1 VNTTPVTDWVN
12 LLQQT
17 CADIKMTHLDFILD
31 QCGIDFS
38 IIPVLRDFS
47 PPLVW
52 QSLYQGFPEDALTEE
67 SPLLIRISL
76 NDPHQK
82 QWFNELA
89 LKVQKT
95 APLMV
100 LCSPW
105 PFTALAE
112 WLTACTDATHE
123 GRAGLFRYF
132 DARIFP
138 YLFSHIL
145 EPDQQAQLQRP
156 ALFWSWLDLD
166 EKPGLLMGQG
176 AQPAINEKCQN
187 IALSDSQFEALMCIC
202 DARLMLRYR
211 DVPDTG
217 FASQVERFTACFI
230 GMLSATAKGMI
241 LDKERE
247 DWVIK
252 NLIVRSSAE
261 V

>member
-1 VNTTPVTDWVN
+1 MNTTHIIDWVN

-17 CADIKMTHLDFILD
+17 CADIKMDHLDFILD

-38 IIPVLRDFS
+38 VIPLLRDFS
-47 PPLVW
+47 SPLVW
-52 QSLYQGFPEDALTEE
+52 RSLYHGLPEDALPEE
-67 SPLLIRISL
+67 SPLLIRIAL
-76 NDPHQK
+76 NDPLQK
-82 QWFNELA
+82 QWLIELA
-89 LKVQKT
+89 QKVQKT
-95 APLMV
+95 APLLV
-100 LCSPW
+100 ICSPW
-105 PFTALAE
+105 PFTTLAE

-156 ALFWSWLDLD
+156 ALFWSWLNLD

-176 AQPAINEKCQN
+176 ALPAANEKCQN
-187 IALSDSQFEALMCIC
+187 IAFSDSQFEALMCIC
-202 DARLMLRYR
+202 DARLMLRHR
-211 DVPDTG
+211 NVPDTG
-217 FASQVERFTACFI
+217 FVSLDERFTACFE

-247 DWVIK
+247 DWVIET
-252 NLIVRSSAE
+252 LTMRPIVE

>member
-1 VNTTPVTDWVN
+1 MKTTTTTNWVN

-38 IIPVLRDFS
+38 IIPVLREFS
-47 PPLVW
+47 PHLEW
-52 QSLYQGFPEDALTEE
+52 QSLYQGLPEDALTEE

-76 NDPHQK
+76 QDVQQK
-82 QWFNELA
+82 QWFIELA
-89 LKVQKT
+89 QQVQKS
-95 APLMV
+95 APLLV

-105 PFTALAE
+105 PFTPLAQ
-112 WLTACTDATHE
+112 WLTDCTDATHE

-132 DARIFP
+132 DTRIFP

-166 EKPGLLMGQG
+166 EKPRLLMGQG

-187 IALSDSQFEALMCIC
+187 IALVDRQFEALMCIC
-202 DARLMLRYR
+202 DAKLMLRHR
-211 DVPDTG
+211 DVPTAG
-217 FASQVERFTACFI
+217 FTSQDERFTACFK

-241 LDKERE
+241 LDKARE
-247 DWVIK
+247 DWVMGI
-252 NLIVRSSAE
+252 LTDRPSADS
-261 V
+261 

>member
-1 VNTTPVTDWVN
+1 MNTTHITDWVN

-17 CADIKMTHLDFILD
+17 CADIKITHLDFILD

-38 IIPVLRDFS
+38 VIPVLRDFS

-52 QSLYQGFPEDALTEE
+52 RSLYQGLPEDALPEE

-76 NDPHQK
+76 NDPQQK
-82 QWFNELA
+82 QWFTELA
-89 LKVQKT
+89 QKVQKT
-95 APLMV
+95 APLLV

-105 PFTALAE
+105 SFTTLAE
-112 WLTACTDATHE
+112 WLTACIDATHE

-145 EPDQQAQLQRP
+145 EPVQQAQLQRP

-187 IALSDSQFEALMCIC
+187 IALRDSQLEALMCIC
-202 DARLMLRYR
+202 DVRLMLRYR

-217 FASQVERFTACFI
+217 FTSQDERFTACFK

-247 DWVIK
+247 DWVIET
-252 NLIVRSSAE
+252 LTERPSAE
-261 V
+261 I

>member
-1 VNTTPVTDWVN
+1 VNTPPVTDWVN

-17 CADIKMTHLDFILD
+17 CADIKMAHLDFILD

-52 QSLYQGFPEDALTEE
+52 QSLYQGLPEDALTEE

>member
-1 VNTTPVTDWVN
+1 MNTTHIADWVK

-17 CADIKMTHLDFILD
+17 CADIKMTHLDFVLD

-38 IIPVLRDFS
+38 VIPVMRDFS
-47 PPLVW
+47 SPLVW
-52 QSLYQGFPEDALTEE
+52 QSLYQGLPEDALHEE

-76 NDPHQK
+76 HDPQQK
-82 QWFNELA
+82 QWFMELA
-89 LKVQKT
+89 QKVQKT
-95 APLMV
+95 APLLV

-105 PFTALAE
+105 PFTTLAE

-166 EKPGLLMGQG
+166 EKPGVLMGQG
-176 AQPAINEKCQN
+176 AQPGINEKCQN

-202 DARLMLRYR
+202 DVKLMLRHR
-211 DVPDTG
+211 NVPDAG
-217 FASQVERFTACFI
+217 FSSQDQRFTACFN

-241 LDKERE
+241 LDEERE
-247 DWVIK
+247 DWVIGT
-252 NLIVRSSAE
+252 LTGRPSAD